1 MSLMHSIFKKNLIEN
16 GFNNEAKILDVGCG
30 NGDFVSLMR
39 QNGYEAFGIDIEFK
53 DGKHISTLL
62 NQGIVKKVKIGNKT
76 RTTLRSGDEYSW
88 PDFNFLFDVIV
99 SKAVIEHVQNLEEFV
114 NSSKS
119 ILKQGGI
126 CIHYFPSKYSII
138 EPHIGVPFGGMF
150 NNKTW
155 IKLMCFL
162 GLCFRTNRGNGE
174 KAYLYMLKSTAFR
187 RQSEID
193 ILFKERGFQRVKSI
207 GPLQCHPKKIFNLIG
222 RLPLMNKLFSIFRS
236 RVIVY
241 KLT

>member
-1 MSLMHSIFKKNLIEN
+1 MSLMHSILKKNLNEN

-30 NGDFVSLMR
+30 NGDLVHFMR
-39 QNGYEAFGIDIEFK
+39 QNDYDAFGIDIEFK

-62 NQGIVKKVKIGNKT
+62 NQGIIKKVEIGDKT
-76 RTTLRSGDEYSW
+76 RTTLRSDDEYAW
-88 PDFNFLFDVIV
+88 PDFNFFFDVIV
-99 SKAVIEHVQNLEEFV
+99 SKAVMEHVQNLEEFV

-138 EPHIGVPFGGMF
+138 EPHIGVPFGGVF
-150 NNKTW
+150 TNKTW

-162 GLCFRTNRGNGE
+162 GLCFSTNRGNGE
-174 KAYLYMLKSTAFR
+174 KAYMYMLNSTAFR

-193 ILFKERGFQRVKSI
+193 VLFKQAGFQRVKVI
-207 GPLQCHPKKIFNLIG
+207 GPLQCHPKKMFNLLG
-222 RLPLMNKLFSIFRS
+222 HVSFVNQLFSIFRS
-236 RVIVY
+236 RVVVY
-241 KLT
+241 KLI